1 MELFGSP
8 QGKSEADRESAVVK
22 KAHDVS
28 LISKKTKRQNIKR
41 GKQCTKRCFLVREH
55 LAFFES
61 KQSSAE

>member
-22 KAHDVS
+22 KAYDVS
-28 LISKKTKRQNIKR
+28 LISKKLKDKILKEENNALKDAS
-41 GKQCTKRCFLVREH
+41 LVREH

-61 KQSSAE
+61 KQSGAE